1 MNKKDEIILPALR
14 GRMGN
19 WIYYSALMS
28 IVEISDRVSFTT
40 DIYENEHLSDMIQ
53 RSLNENRGKEIAKY
67 IRNQTERFFN
77 SLVIATYDGEPSWY
91 EVSSVKAFD
100 DTLPAEL
107 IDETTLASVGFLT
120 LRGDE
125 NLFAIDGQ
133 HRLAGI
139 KKAARD
145 GFDQAVPDDL
155 SVIFVAHKQ
164 SEQGLE
170 RTRRLFTTLNKTAKP
185 VSKGDIIA
193 LDEDDVMAI
202 CARRLI
208 EKTDLFGGSR
218 IATVANNN
226 MPASN
231 HDSLTTIGNLYDVLT
246 ILFTKFPS
254 PLRKQKKNL
263 QINRPSDEELDKYFE
278 YSVMF
283 FELLGR
289 AVPELQEFFD
299 NKDTKPIVRAH
310 RNPSGG
316 SAIFRPIGI
325 KIFAE
330 VIARLMKNNS
340 VEEAIALVSR
350 LPRKLDSEP
359 YAGLMWDTSTRTILN
374 THNVTLRDVLGYMV
388 GCSSKYTKNQLLQ
401 RYQSALRDG
410 KATLPDPVIQTPFP
424 HYEEQLGPDS
434 SG

>member
-1 MNKKDEIILPALR
+1 MNKKDALILPALR

-19 WIYYSALMS
+19 WVYYSALMS
-28 IVEISDRVSFTT
+28 IVQISERVSFVK
-40 DIYENEHLSDMIQ
+40 DIYRNKALSDMIQ
-53 RSLNENRGKEIAKY
+53 RSLNENRGKEIASY
-67 IRNQTERFFN
+67 IRGQTERFFN

-91 EVSSVKAFD
+91 EISSVSAFD
-100 DTLPAEL
+100 NTLPTEL
-107 IDETTLASVGFLT
+107 IDDTTLASVGFLT

-139 KKAARD
+139 KKAVRN

-208 EKTDLFGGSR
+208 EKTNFFGGKR
-218 IATVANNN
+218 IAIVASNN
-226 MPASN
+226 MPISN
-231 HDSLTTIGNLYDVLT
+231 YDSVTTIGNLYDVLT
-246 ILFTKFPS
+246 VLFTKFPS
-254 PLRKQKKNL
+254 HLRKQKKDL
-263 QINRPSDEELDKYFE
+263 QINRPSEEDLDNYFE
-278 YSVMF
+278 YAVKF
-283 FELLGR
+283 FELLGK
-289 AVPELQEFFD
+289 AIPELQEFFD
-299 NKDTKPIVRAH
+299 NEDTKPIVRVN
-310 RNPSGG
+310 RSTDGG
-316 SAIFRPIGI
+316 SVIFRPIGI
-325 KIFAE
+325 KIFVE
-330 VIARLMKNNS
+330 VIAKLMKNNS
-340 VEEAIALVSR
+340 LEESIELVSR

-359 YAGLMWDTSTRTILN
+359 YAGLMWDTNTKTILN
-374 THNVTLRDVLGYMV
+374 QHNVTLREVLSHMV
-388 GCSSKYTKNQLLQ
+388 GCSRKHTLDELLQ
-401 RYQSALRDG
+401 RYRSALRNG
-410 KATLPDPVIQTPFP
+410 TATLPDPVIQTLFP
-424 HYEEQLGPDS
+424 HYEERFNPDS